1 MIDLTAIQAKSDQ
14 MNAVDFSHSIIF
26 KVSKVEYFPN
36 SKEQPVWIHFEGYEG
51 RPYKPC
57 KGMLRG
63 LTRNDAWTMDEQS
76 WVGKM
81 MELYCDPSVK
91 WGGKESGG
99 IRISGLSSIKSNI
112 KFPVQLNRTQRALH
126 EFRKLEEEAKQ
137 EFIFNHW
144 ESRINEAASDNAI
157 TDVLKECSKTF
168 GKDITMQLKDAATI
182 ARGKFNG

>member
-112 KFPVQLNRTQRALH
+112 KFPVQLNRTHGHFTNSESLKKKQSKNLSSITGS
-126 EFRKLEEEAKQ
+126 LELTRLNL
-137 EFIFNHW
+137 IMPLLM
-144 ESRINEAASDNAI
+144 S
-157 TDVLKECSKTF
+157 
-168 GKDITMQLKDAATI
+168 
-182 ARGKFNG
+182 